1 MYAVYAIVVHVGPSI
16 HAAGNLGEYI
26 SLFYNVYIVYNAYIV
41 YNGYVR
47 CNTLEESIFC
57 QLLSIPAH
65 SWDFMDQNKVNVPWL
80 PLFPVRV

>member
-1 MYAVYAIVVHVGPSI
+1 MHAVYAVVVHVGPSI

-26 SLFYNVYIVYNAYIV
+26 SLFYNVHIV
-41 YNGYVR
+41 YNGYIH

-65 SWDFMDQNKVNVPWL
+65 SWDFMDQNKVNVQWL